1 MGQGALGDAWLVSAL
16 NMLRSFP
23 ESLKKIIVSDR
34 HSDRGTA
41 QKMITTSK
49 PKHKEAKSA
58 QMETIPSMTLFCV
71 VAFSCWSSPPLR
83 ILLEQAWKSD

>member
-1 MGQGALGDAWLVSAL
+1 MAQGALGDAWLVSAL

-23 ESLKKIIVSDR
+23 ESLKKIVVSDR

-49 PKHKEAKSA
+49 PKHK
-58 QMETIPSMTLFCV
+58 V
-71 VAFSCWSSPPLR
+71 
-83 ILLEQAWKSD
+83 